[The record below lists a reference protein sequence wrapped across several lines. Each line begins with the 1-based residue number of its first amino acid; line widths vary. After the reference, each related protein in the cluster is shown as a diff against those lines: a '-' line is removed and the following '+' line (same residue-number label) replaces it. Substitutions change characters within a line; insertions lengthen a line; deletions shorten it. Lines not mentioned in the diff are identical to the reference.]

1 MKLIL
6 SISLLALVLS
16 SCGHHG
22 HKGCSGSCKEDCKDS
37 KQCDM
42 KGKAEGYKCHSE
54 KEAAPAAEVAPATK
68 QEFPV

>member
-1 MKLIL
+1 MFYMKLIL

-22 HKGCSGSCKEDCKDS
+22 HKGCKGDCKDS

-54 KEAAPAAEVAPATK
+54 KEAAAPAEAAPATK
-68 QEFPV
+68 